1 MGSLEIVC
9 GPMFSGK
16 STTILSRIATAE
28 VLGWKYLIFTSC
40 LDTRYS
46 KDAKSI
52 QTHDGRMI
60 EATPC
65 DDLDEC
71 FNHPLYPHAD
81 IVIIEEAQFFSHL
94 THLCSHLLFSEKKH
108 ILVVGL
114 DGDAQQKKFGE
125 ILDLIPLATS
135 VTKLT
140 ALCCECK
147 DGTPGTY
154 TKRLNNGDMQ
164 VDVGGA
170 EKYAAV
176 CLNHL

>member
-1 MGSLEIVC
+1 VVTHNEERIPCNVWDIKNPLCM
-9 GPMFSGK
+9 
-16 STTILSRIATAE
+16 LS
-28 VLGWKYLIFTSC
+28 
-40 LDTRYS
+40 
-46 KDAKSI
+46 
-52 QTHDGRMI
+52 
-60 EATPC
+60 
-65 DDLDEC
+65 DLNYDC
-71 FNHPLYPHAD
+71 F
-81 IVIIEEAQFFSHL
+81 VIEEAQFFNHL
-94 THLCSHLLFSEKKH
+94 THLCSHLLFTEKKH

-135 VTKLT
+135 VIKLT

-176 CLNHL
+176 CLNHLDCF